1 MSWKIGMP
9 NLGHTMEEGKVAEW
23 LKLPGAAVTRGE
35 TIALVESDKSTF
47 DIEAPADGVLL
58 EISVAAGETVA
69 VGTQIGLVGKSGEA
83 VSAPAQAHPA
93 AAAAANP
100 VKTTPVEE
108 SPAKRRAKASPAARA
123 LAETLGIDTE
133 AVTGTG
139 DDGLITRDDIR
150 AYQEATAPDPPSAGR
165 MRRAVAEATQRAWT
179 TIPHVALFSHAD
191 VSDIVKP
198 RRFGLTETILRAAA
212 LALKDHAA
220 FNGWWSDDGFKAAG
234 SIDVALAV
242 AAPGGLM
249 MPVVRGA
256 DGKSIAKIAA
266 EIRAFA
272 VSAREGTLDGGKTTG
287 ASFSVSSLGR
297 FGVDAFAPIISAP
310 QVAILGVGGVD
321 RRAREDASGGVIFRS
336 EVSLSLVFD
345 HRANDGAE
353 AAALL
358 AAIAANLQDIEK
370 LERA

>member
-23 LKLPGAAVTRGE
+23 LKPLGAAVTKGE

-58 EISVAAGETVA
+58 AINVEAGETVL
-69 VGTQIGLVGKSGEA
+69 VGAQIGLVGLPGEA
-83 VSAPAQAHPA
+83 VSAPEQAQPAVAAHA
-93 AAAAANP
+93 ATASSGEENP
-100 VKTTPVEE
+100 TR
-108 SPAKRRAKASPAARA
+108 RRAKISPAARA
-123 LAETLGIDTE
+123 LAEELGVAIE

-139 DDGLITRDDIR
+139 DDGMITRDDIR
-150 AYQEATAPDPPSAGR
+150 GFQGATSPAPASTGR
-165 MRRAVAEATQRAWT
+165 MRRAIAEATQRAWT

-191 VSDIVKP
+191 VTAIVKP
-198 RRFGLTETILRAAA
+198 RRFGLTEAILRAAA
-212 LALKDHAA
+212 LALRDHAA
-220 FNGWWSDDGFKAAG
+220 FNGWWSQDGFTAAG

-242 AAPGGLM
+242 AAPDGLV
-249 MPVVRGA
+249 MPVIRGA
-256 DGKSIAKIAA
+256 DGKSIANIAA
-266 EIRAFA
+266 EIKAFA
-272 VSAREGTLDGGKTTG
+272 ASARDGTLDGGKTTG
-287 ASFSVSSLGR
+287 ASFSMSSLGR

-321 RRAREDASGGVIFRS
+321 RRAREEASGGVIFRS

-358 AAIAANLQDIEK
+358 AAIVANLQDIEK
-370 LERA
+370 LERP